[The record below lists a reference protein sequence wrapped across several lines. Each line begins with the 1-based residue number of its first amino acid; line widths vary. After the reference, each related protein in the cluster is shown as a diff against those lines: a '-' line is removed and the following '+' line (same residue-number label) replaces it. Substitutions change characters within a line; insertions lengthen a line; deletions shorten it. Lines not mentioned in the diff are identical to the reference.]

1 MPLRKGLRKGNCD
14 RLPEKEW
21 GRKASKP
28 AFAKPSCRKD
38 SSEDQDGG
46 SGGGAVLFVSEILGA
61 VKLALMTSRYAL
73 VH

>member
-1 MPLRKGLRKGNCD
+1 MPVRKGLRKGIVTGCQKGNGAGKCLSLLS
-14 RLPEKEW
+14 RSLRP
-21 GRKASKP
+21 RKNSA
-28 AFAKPSCRKD
+28 
-38 SSEDQDGG
+38 EDQDGG